1 MSLGMTLRSTQRR
14 AVRMLP
20 GPSARVRPAWV
31 EPCRIATIEAQP
43 EAASASPSVLRL
55 PLEALDGGEL
65 ILLAIKPSV
74 FSPLFKSAR
83 WLAVLTVLALGL
95 LLSGTSPMGLSAERA
110 AQLCFGAGLARL
122 MLAVVSW
129 SATWYVL
136 TNRRVLEIHGV
147 RAPRVTSTALVDIRN
162 TYLSSGP
169 HEKLLHLG
177 TITFVTQHE
186 DRTPWSWAHLQRAED
201 VHARIRRAIENALDL
216 LPHV

>member
-1 MSLGMTLRSTQRR
+1 MRIRAAQRPAPR
-14 AVRMLP
+14 TLP
-20 GPSARVRPAWV
+20 GSNVRGRPAWV
-31 EPCRIATIEAQP
+31 EPCRIATIDAQP

-74 FSPLFKSAR
+74 FSPLFRSAR
-83 WLAVLTVLALGL
+83 WLVVLTVLALGL

-110 AQLCFGAGLARL
+110 AQLCFGAALARL
-122 MLAVVSW
+122 MFAVVSW

-169 HEKLLHLG
+169 HEKALHLG

-186 DRTPWSWAHLQRAED
+186 DRAPWSWAHLQRAED

-216 LPHV
+216 LPHA